1 MPHNVEYQISLKDLL
16 SGKVR
21 EAEGHVNHFEH
32 TLEKTGERGKEMFH
46 EIGAAAVGFFGLYQG
61 VEFIKSSVEA
71 YNNVEKSLS
80 QLRAGLE
87 STHGAAGVTYEE
99 LTEGAEKFASST
111 IYNKEVL
118 LDMQAQLLSF
128 PEITKEVFE
137 DAEQAVLDLATRT
150 GHSAHDVSIMVGKA
164 LGDPAHG
171 VSALRRVGVEFD
183 ETQTEL
189 IKKLA
194 TTGHLVKAQQMV
206 LKELG
211 REYAGSTAAASATA
225 GGQLEILKHQFD
237 EVKESIGALVMEQT
251 VELAPTIKEWIEDS
265 KNAVHWIGEHKQEII
280 TTTKAVVEIT
290 AAIWAF
296 NKTKSVIMSVAGAWI
311 YFSEKFIS
319 EKEAEV
325 TAETHA
331 TAATNTGTTALSEQ
345 GAVVT
350 VLTEKYAALNTQ
362 LELFNTAQEGALA
375 VGAQGGLF
383 KESEMAAMSVPMA
396 YKAGA
401 AEGGGAAVAGEEGT
415 AIAAMS
421 IPAIGEVVAGV
432 LTVAAVVAGAVALA
446 EYVKGHKEE
455 VEKNNQTNDENELI
469 NKRIGHG
476 LYELGDVAQGDKSV
490 TNSSFFGH
498 RQQDMFG
505 SQYEDILEA
514 RMLNNGKKYQDMMLK
529 HNEELFSDLTKA
541 GETDRDLILKNKI
554 KGNEESY
561 QPLLE
566 FFKKEEDKFK
576 AEDLGSHRK
585 HKIDDTDAK
594 LSDNMSSVQGQTIKN
609 YNITI
614 NGGLIHDF
622 TVHSKSVKEAVP
634 DIKRVVTEAMTDA
647 INDSEINN

>member
-87 STHGAAGVTYEE
+87 STHGAAGITYEE

-111 IYNKEVL
+111 IYNKELL

-128 PEITKEVFE
+128 PEVTKENFE
-137 DAEQAVLDLATRT
+137 DAEQAIMDLATRT
-150 GHSAHDVSIMVGKA
+150 GHSLHDVSIMVGKA
-164 LGDPAHG
+164 LGDPTKG
-171 VSALRRVGVEFD
+171 ITSLRRVGVEFS
-183 ETQTEL
+183 ESQTEV

-194 TTGHLVKAQQMV
+194 ETGHVARAQQLI
-206 LKELG
+206 LKELS
-211 REYAGSTAAASATA
+211 REYAGSTAAASSTA

-237 EVKESIGALVMEQT
+237 EVKESVGALVMEQ
-251 VELAPTIKEWIEDS
+251 VVQLAPAIKEWIEDA
-265 KNAVHWIGEHKQEII
+265 KNAVHWIGEHKDGII
-280 TTTKAVVEIT
+280 TATKAVVEIT

-296 NKTKSVIMSVAGAWI
+296 NKTKSVVLGIATAWE
-311 YFSEKFIS
+311 FLKEKFVA

-325 TAETHA
+325 IEEAKATEATTAG
-331 TAATNTGTTALSEQ
+331 TAALSEQ
-345 GAVVT
+345 GAAVT

-362 LELFNTAQEGALA
+362 LELFSAAQEGAG
-375 VGAQGGLF
+375 V
-383 KESEMAAMSVPMA
+383 SVAASAGM
-396 YKAGA
+396 AGA
-401 AEGGGAAVAGEEGT
+401 GVGSGMVASGEEG
-415 AIAAMS
+415 AAMAAMS

-446 EYVKGHKEE
+446 GYIKGRKEE
-455 VEKNNQTNDENELI
+455 VEKNNQTADENELI

-476 LYELGDVAQGDKSV
+476 INELGYVAQGDKSV

-498 RQQDMFG
+498 RQQDLIG
-505 SQYEDILEA
+505 SQYEEDLEL
-514 RMLNNGKKYQDMMLK
+514 RMNAKGKKYQDMMLK

-541 GETDRDLILKNKI
+541 GETDRDLILKNKDDKI
-554 KGNEESY
+554 Y

-566 FFKKEEDKFK
+566 FFEREEKKF
-576 AEDLGSHRK
+576 ASEDLHGK
-585 HKIDDTDAK
+585 HKKGDDVDAK
-594 LSDNMSSVQGQTIKN
+594 LADNMSSVQGQTIKN